1 MDQRRVVGVDEKIW
15 IRLKHKGVGSTIAE
29 NKSKETSTN
38 KTTRQL
44 VNPSTL
50 QPMTTWLRR
59 LLFKPVQWG
68 SKKFASRPD
77 KARIFDS
84 LDVLLSATKEDGN
97 KKGWVVPFDIE
108 KDKFIIFSDQH
119 KGRKNGA
126 DDFMSC
132 EPNYLAAL
140 DYYNLHDYNL
150 VVLGDCE
157 ELWENLLFQV
167 LDRYANVFDKYKQ
180 FVAKNKFYK
189 IMGNHDLDWTND
201 PLTQLQIGSI
211 FGRDITVYEAVLLQ
225 TTIEGEPLEIFCTH
239 GHQGDRASDGNWFS
253 KFFVSKIWAP
263 LQALSGIN
271 PNTPAYDAQLKT
283 LHNAL
288 MYEWSARHESLFLI
302 TGHTHQ
308 PVFESLTH
316 IERLYRQLLFARKMQ
331 DGSMCRTLEGEIQ
344 MRKFQFTHISEE
356 FLNLKPC
363 YFNAG
368 CCCFN
373 DGDITGIEIEGK
385 CIRLIKWKTSEG
397 KPQRMVLEEAS
408 FEELVRDGK
417 ENHARKK

>member
-1 MDQRRVVGVDEKIW
+1 
-15 IRLKHKGVGSTIAE
+15 
-29 NKSKETSTN
+29 
-38 KTTRQL
+38 
-44 VNPSTL
+44 
-50 QPMTTWLRR
+50 MTTWLRR

-77 KARIFDS
+77 KNRIFQS
-84 LDVLLSATKEDGN
+84 LDQLLGATREDGN

-126 DDFMSC
+126 DDFLAC
-132 EPNYLAAL
+132 EQNYVAAL
-140 DYYNLHDYNL
+140 SYYDQHDYGL

-167 LDRYANVFDKYKQ
+167 LKSYSHVFDQYKR

-189 IMGNHDLDWTND
+189 VMGNHDLDWTND
-201 PLTQLQIGSI
+201 PITKLQISSI
-211 FGRDITVYEAVLLQ
+211 FGQDITVYEAVLLQ
-225 TTIEGEPLEIFCTH
+225 TNIGGELLEIFCTH
-239 GHQGDRASDGNWFS
+239 GHQGDKASDGNWFS
-253 KFFVSKIWAP
+253 KFFVAKIWAP

-283 LHNAL
+283 LHNSL
-288 MYEWSARHESLFLI
+288 MYEWSAQLENLFLI

-316 IERLYRQLLFARKMQ
+316 IERLYRQLLFARRIK
-331 DGSMCRTLEGEIQ
+331 DASMCRVLEQEIQ
-344 MRKFQFTHISEE
+344 MRKFQFTNVSES

-385 CIRLIKWKTSEG
+385 CIRMIKWKKGKEG
-397 KPQRMVLEEAS
+397 PQRMVLEEAS
-408 FEELVRDGK
+408 FEELLKAGR
-417 ENHARKK
+417 ENHSSKK